1 MLDLLRAEETVTVT
15 RCALVLGESTAS
27 CSYHLGILA
36 KYGYI
41 VAAPA
46 EGREKP
52 WRLADQDSPVSLAPR
67 GPGADQALAS
77 REAFRSWIDYE
88 TAQLKDYY
96 LRRREIEPDEWQQA
110 LRIAGQGSWLT
121 PAQATEVGQRLI
133 QLLSEISER
142 EDQADRPDGARLV
155 RMFVAMALTP
165 DSEPPRHDS

>member
-1 MLDLLRAEETVTVT
+1 MTVT
-15 RCALVLGESTAS
+15 RCAVVLGESTAS

-41 VAAPA
+41 VPAPS

-52 WRLADQDSPVSLAPR
+52 WRLAEQDSPVSLAPG

-77 REAFRSWIDYE
+77 QEAFKSWIDYE

-110 LRIAGQGSWLT
+110 LRIASQANWLT
-121 PAQATEVGQRLI
+121 PAQASEVGHRLI
-133 QLLSEISER
+133 QMLGEINER
-142 EDQADRPDGARLV
+142 ENQANHPADARLV
-155 RMFVAMALTP
+155 RMFVGMALTP
-165 DSEPPRHDS
+165 HSQFPADGQ